1 MARSGPATQL
11 WLAPCRGEATM
22 LGQVTDS
29 GCGGTG
35 GTGTALLGAELAP
48 AMPKGTEDALTAG
61 SATSL
66 VGEAKLLH
74 LSFG

>member
-1 MARSGPATQL
+1 
-11 WLAPCRGEATM
+11 
-22 LGQVTDS
+22 
-29 GCGGTG
+29 
-35 GTGTALLGAELAP
+35 
-48 AMPKGTEDALTAG
+48 MPKGTEDALTAG